1 MIKIALFLFVFI
13 IPIMGLSQ
21 SARKIN
27 KALKSEY
34 AVQLQAYDSLMQV
47 NDSVTTVLE
56 VLQVKLNN
64 SYTSLYNQRKTLNK
78 LKNDAVN
85 MYRYLIFLDKT
96 ISLDFSYDSLK
107 SIRNSYRINSSYSLL
122 YNKVKRI
129 PRQAYFVLLDD
140 ASIKDQNVALDSV
153 SREKKTQLASLR
165 QSNLERVELI
175 NKMFIMLHDFELIAS
190 SMDSLQA
197 VLIKKTTYLED
208 KKTDLFAK
216 RKQSFLET
224 GEFVG
229 PVVDDWEG
237 DNPNGYYPIP
247 FYMQEDSGDFDFWI
261 IEEKVVTEPIR
272 FVEKKDY
279 SIFSYTDESA
289 YFNGDLKQYLA
300 ENIVYPQR
308 ALELGLQGKCY
319 LQFNVSSF
327 GNISNVHVMRSVP
340 DCKECDDEAVRVVKG
355 MPNWIP
361 GKINGKA
368 VNSTFNLPVSFKLPT
383 Q

>member
-1 MIKIALFLFVFI
+1 MSKIALFLFVFI
-13 IPIMGLSQ
+13 IPVLGLSQ

-27 KALKSEY
+27 KALKSDY
-34 AVQLQAYDSLMQV
+34 AIQLQVYDSVMRV

-56 VLQVKLNN
+56 LLQVKLNN
-64 SYTSLYNQRKTLNK
+64 SYNALYNQRKTLNK

-96 ISLDFSYDSLK
+96 ISLDFSNDSLK
-107 SIRNSYRINSSYSLL
+107 SIRNSYRIRSSYSLL

-140 ASIKDQNVALDSV
+140 ASITDQNVTLDSV
-153 SREKKTQLASLR
+153 MREMKIQITSIK
-165 QSNLERVELI
+165 QSNFEKVELT
-175 NKMFIMLHDFELIAS
+175 NKTLLVVHDLELISS

-197 VLIKKTTYLED
+197 LLIKKTTYLED

-216 RKQSFLET
+216 RKRSFLET
-224 GEFVG
+224 GDFVE
-229 PVVDDWEG
+229 PVVYDEAG
-237 DNPNGYYPIP
+237 INPDGYYPIP
-247 FYMQEDSGDFDFWI
+247 YYMQEDSGDFDFWE
-261 IEEKVVTEPIR
+261 IEEVVKTEPVN
-272 FVEKKDY
+272 FAEEKDNT
-279 SIFSYTDESA
+279 IFSFTDEPAS
-289 YFNGDLKQYLA
+289 FNGDLKKYLA

-319 LQFNVSSF
+319 LQFIVSSF

-361 GKINGKA
+361 AKNGGKP
-368 VNSTFNLPVSFKLPT
+368 VNSTYNLPVLFKLPT
-383 Q
+383 E